1 MRESWKVQVKK
12 VYKKFGRISNDR
24 RGGRKAAQGKTQAAV
39 GIYLLIQGRL

>member
-1 MRESWKVQVKK
+1 MESAGEEGKK
-12 VYKKFGRISNDR
+12 LGRISNDR